1 MAPTAF
7 FHGLT
12 LSLGLIAAVGPQNV
26 FVFQQGAVQP
36 RLRCSLPTV
45 LTAGVADTVLIILDE
60 LPSCWN
66 VAFTT

>member
-26 FVFQQGAVQP
+26 FVFQQGAVSLDFAVRCQP
-36 RLRCSLPTV
+36 SSLPVWQIRSSSLNDYTVGRLRL
-45 LTAGVADTVLIILDE
+45 
-60 LPSCWN
+60 
-66 VAFTT
+66 